1 MSIANLQAVKVLN
14 TQLTDIFITLVEGE
28 NMTPKIV
35 LLTIGVLMTLHG
47 IGLFLGAGSIEEY
60 TDPTE
65 AMIAMGVRLNE
76 AKGLMTLLV
85 GVILLTSFN
94 IDIKS
99 AKKVVFGT
107 GIAMA
112 ICCAVTTEVH
122 INQVWN
128 GVGGPPVFI
137 PIIFGLLA
145 LWSFYVGLK
154 KDSSE

>member
-1 MSIANLQAVKVLN
+1 
-14 TQLTDIFITLVEGE
+14 
-28 NMTPKIV
+28 MTPKIV
-35 LLTIGVLMTLHG
+35 LVTIGILMMLQG

-65 AMIAMGVRLNE
+65 AMLAMGARLNE

-85 GVILLTSFN
+85 GVILLASFN
-94 IDIKS
+94 IDSNS

-112 ICCAVTTEVH
+112 ICCVFSAERHV
-122 INQVWN
+122 NQVWN
-128 GVGGPPVFI
+128 DEGGPPLLI
-137 PIIFGLLA
+137 PIVFGLLA
-145 LWSFYVGLK
+145 LWSFYVSLK

>member
-1 MSIANLQAVKVLN
+1 M
-14 TQLTDIFITLVEGE
+14 TQ
-28 NMTPKIV
+28 KIV

-47 IGLFLGAGSIEEY
+47 IGLYFSAGSIAEY

-65 AMIAMGVRLNE
+65 AMIAMSARLNE
-76 AKGLMTLLV
+76 SIGIMTLLV
-85 GVILLTSFN
+85 GVILLASFN
-94 IDIKS
+94 IDSNS
-99 AKKVVFGT
+99 AKKVVIGT

-112 ICCAVTTEVH
+112 ISSAFSAEHHV
-122 INQVWN
+122 NQVWN
-128 GVGGPPVFI
+128 GEGGPPVLI

>member
-1 MSIANLQAVKVLN
+1 
-14 TQLTDIFITLVEGE
+14 
-28 NMTPKIV
+28 MTPKIV

-47 IGLFLGAGSIEEY
+47 IGLYFSAGSMSKY

-65 AMIAMGVRLNE
+65 AMIAISTRFNE

-85 GVILLTSFN
+85 GVILLVSFN

-99 AKKVVFGT
+99 AKKVVVGT

-112 ICCAVTTEVH
+112 ITFAGTTEAH

-128 GVGGPPVFI
+128 GEGGPPVLI

-154 KDSSE
+154 NDSSE

>member
-1 MSIANLQAVKVLN
+1 
-14 TQLTDIFITLVEGE
+14 
-28 NMTPKIV
+28 
-35 LLTIGVLMTLHG
+35 MTLHA
-47 IGLFLGAGSIEEY
+47 IGLFFSAGSMAEY

-65 AMIAMGVRLNE
+65 AMIAMGAWLNE
-76 AKGLMTLLV
+76 AVWIMTLLV
-85 GVILLTSFN
+85 GVILLVSFN
-94 IDIKS
+94 IEIKS
-99 AKKVVFGT
+99 AKKVVVGT

-112 ICCAVTTEVH
+112 ITFAGTTEAH

-128 GVGGPPVFI
+128 GEGGPPVFI

>member
-1 MSIANLQAVKVLN
+1 MAS
-14 TQLTDIFITLVEGE
+14 
-28 NMTPKIV
+28 KIV
-35 LLTIGVLMTLHG
+35 LVTIGILMTLQG

-65 AMIAMGVRLNE
+65 AMLAMGARLNE

-85 GVILLTSFN
+85 GVILLASFN
-94 IDIKS
+94 IDSNS

-112 ICCAVTTEVH
+112 VCCAFSVERHV
-122 INQVWN
+122 NQVWN
-128 GVGGPPVFI
+128 GEGGPPLLI

-145 LWSFYVGLK
+145 LWSFYVSLK

>member
-1 MSIANLQAVKVLN
+1 
-14 TQLTDIFITLVEGE
+14 
-28 NMTPKIV
+28 MTPKIV
-35 LLTIGVLMTLHG
+35 LVTIGILMTLQG

-65 AMIAMGVRLNE
+65 AMLAMGARLNE

-85 GVILLTSFN
+85 GVILLASFN

-99 AKKVVFGT
+99 AKKVVVGT

-112 ICCAVTTEVH
+112 ISFAVTTEAH

-128 GVGGPPVFI
+128 GEGGPPMFI

>member
-1 MSIANLQAVKVLN
+1 
-14 TQLTDIFITLVEGE
+14 
-28 NMTPKIV
+28 MTPKIV

-47 IGLFLGAGSIEEY
+47 IVLYFSAGSLVEY
-60 TDPTE
+60 TDPTK
-65 AMIAMGVRLNE
+65 AMIAISTRFNE

-85 GVILLTSFN
+85 GVILLVSFN

-99 AKKVVFGT
+99 AKKVVVGT

-112 ICCAVTTEVH
+112 ITFAVTTEAH

-128 GVGGPPVFI
+128 GEGGPPVLI